1 MPATQKTSDEPW
13 TIRRVLGWT
22 RDKFAAIG
30 IPSARLDA
38 ELLLAHSLGK
48 PRVALYTAYEQPLTD
63 EELAGYRGLI
73 QRRLGGEPIAYL
85 VGEREFYSLPLRVT
99 KDVLIPRPETEGL
112 VDTVLRRLGQR
123 ERPGDRAELQV
134 QYESPPEELSPSQG
148 AGGTAEHAAPVAG
161 VELSY
166 EPLASDPAEEAAE
179 AAPAASAAPFVRGV
193 KKAPPP
199 PPPGDGE
206 GDAAGPLIV
215 DVGTG
220 SGAVALALKHT
231 RPRARVIAI
240 DLSEAA
246 LVIARGNA
254 ERLGLDVEFLHGDLL
269 TPLPAELR
277 CDAIAANLPYIPTDE
292 ISKLMP
298 EVRCEPRGALNGG
311 QDGLALIRLLI
322 KQAPAH
328 LVPGAALSLEIG
340 DGQASAVAALL
351 RAGGFADVTIENDLA
366 GLPRIVSGR
375 LASGQPASG
384 GISSGPGRAR

>member
-13 TIRRVLGWT
+13 TIRRVLVWT

-38 ELLLAHSLGK
+38 ELLLAHCLGK

-63 EELAGYRGLI
+63 DELARYRGLI

-85 VGEREFYSLPLRVT
+85 VGEREFYSLSLRVT

-112 VDTVLRRLGQR
+112 VETVLRRLGQR
-123 ERPGDRAELQV
+123 DRPGDRAELRV
-134 QYESPPEELSPSQG
+134 QYESPPEAQPD
-148 AGGTAEHAAPVAG
+148 AGGAAEHAAPVAG

-166 EPLASDPAEEAAE
+166 EPIAETQEAAEAEAE
-179 AAPAASAAPFVRGV
+179 AAPAAGATPFVRGV
-193 KKAPPP
+193 KKTAEA
-199 PPPGDGE
+199 GE
-206 GDAAGPLIV
+206 GDAGGTLIV

-246 LVIARGNA
+246 LAVARGNA
-254 ERLGLDVEFLHGDLL
+254 ERLGLEVEFLHGDLL
-269 TPLPAELR
+269 TPLPADLR

-322 KQAPAH
+322 KQAPSH
-328 LVPGAALSLEIG
+328 LRPGAALSLEVG
-340 DGQASAVAALL
+340 DGQASAVATLL
-351 RAGGFADVTIENDLA
+351 RAGGFGDVAIENDLA

-375 LASGQPASG
+375 IAA
-384 GISSGPGRAR
+384 GR

>member
-123 ERPGDRAELQV
+123 ERPGDRAELRV
-134 QYESPPEELSPSQG
+134 QYESPPEEPSPSQD
-148 AGGTAEHAAPVAG
+148 AGGPTVHAAPVAG

-166 EPLASDPAEEAAE
+166 EPIASAPAEEAAE
-179 AAPAASAAPFVRGV
+179 AAPAASAVPFVRGV

-199 PPPGDGE
+199 PGEGERE
-206 GDAAGPLIV
+206 GDAGGPLIV

-246 LVIARGNA
+246 LSIARGNA

-322 KQAPAH
+322 KQAPAR
-328 LVPGAALSLEIG
+328 LVPGAALSLEVG

-375 LASGQPASG
+375 LASGQTASG
-384 GISSGPGRAR
+384 QTASGPGGAP